1 MKYCTSG
8 KVYLYIQSFLKW
20 SLSLSFSEYQS
31 IPGSRAI
38 FIYDWK
44 MIQNAT
50 LQEKDQMV
58 GLETRTWFQSQHLK
72 QNNLQVLPLV
82 QPVLHN
88 QQRTQWPQW
97 PKPVSRINAKTQNC
111 PTLEIQNEVNPTQY
125 PDLVSN
131 TCSQYIS
138 LQTCCNNAKKNA
150 CPISDCLNFPV

>member
-8 KVYLYIQSFLKW
+8 KIYLYIQSFLKW
-20 SLSLSFSEYQS
+20 SLSLSFSEYRS

-38 FIYDWK
+38 FIY
-44 MIQNAT
+44 AT

-72 QNNLQVLPLV
+72 QNNQQWLNPSPTPGTTSTP
-82 QPVLHN
+82 QPA
-88 QQRTQWPQW
+88 TY
-97 PKPVSRINAKTQNC
+97 PVSRINAKTQNC
-111 PTLEIQNEVNPTQY
+111 PTLESPNEVNPTQY

-138 LQTCCNNAKKNA
+138 IQTCCNNAKKNA